1 MSEPTDVDPAAAL
14 RPRRQE
20 RFIFLVAGFSS
31 LSITLGVAT
40 LIIVIALMNG
50 FRQELLSKNLALSG
64 HLLIRPAQYP
74 LKDWQAVADRIGQ
87 VDGVRFAAPIVDSGA
102 LASSPCRTQSF
113 IRSCGARRATPTAEA
128 CRHRRQQNAAG

>member
-1 MSEPTDVDPAAAL
+1 MKIAWWGYPHVRADRRRSSCCFEAATP
-14 RPRRQE
+14 RP
-20 RFIFLVAGFSS
+20 
-31 LSITLGVAT
+31 
-40 LIIVIALMNG
+40 LMNG

-87 VDGVRFAAPIVDSGA
+87 VDRVRFAAPIVDSEA

-113 IRSCGARRATPTAEA
+113 IRSCGARRATPTTEA